1 MGEVARG
8 EKPIFFATQ
17 PAQFSHA
24 AFLHDSIAQR
34 LASV

>member
-8 EKPIFFATQ
+8 DKQIFFATQ
-17 PAQFSHA
+17 PAQFTHA
-24 AFLHDSIAQR
+24 AFLHDSTAQR